1 MFEEIWKEIEK
12 IDKSYYEMG
21 KSGVFAI
28 SHRLKDLDELLRYF
42 YKYFELDKI
51 LKDKRHD
58 DFDYPN
64 EGDFYRQKHKM
75 MNYICFLLMTI
86 KDFIP
91 LAFKFSVLFNKE
103 DLDKNNLSFD
113 AIVNMVDNFVGLRRT
128 GRKRKFYEWDL
139 EKINKF
145 KKKHKKV
152 IEFYRKYKENKG
164 VKSLMD
170 TANFIRSKGMKLE
183 ELKQYIEDYKLNLE
197 KRIWDCSK
205 RTLYRYDKDLI
216 LIRNSS
222 YLISLL
228 MDHWMTYESI
238 WERDL
243 DKKVSTN
250 L

>member
-1 MFEEIWKEIEK
+1 MFEEVWKEIEK
-12 IDKSYYEMG
+12 IDKTYCEMTEG
-21 KSGVFAI
+21 GVFAI
-28 SHRLKDLDELLRYF
+28 SHRLKSLDELLKYF

-64 EGDFYRQKHKM
+64 ENEFYKQKHKM
-75 MNYICFLLMTI
+75 INYIDFLLTTI

-91 LAFKFSVLFNKE
+91 LAFKFSVHFNKE

-113 AIVNMVDNFVGLRRT
+113 AIVNIVDNFVRLRRT

-139 EKINKF
+139 KKINKF
-145 KKKHKKV
+145 KERHKKV
-152 IEFYRKYKENKG
+152 IEFYREYKGIKG
-164 VKSLMD
+164 IKSLMD
-170 TANFIRSKGMKLE
+170 TANFIKSKAMEFE
-183 ELKQYIEDYKLNLE
+183 ELKRYIEDYELNFE
-197 KRIWDCSK
+197 RKIWDCSK

-238 WERDL
+238 WERDSKL
-243 DKKVSTN
+243 
-250 L
+250 

>member
-1 MFEEIWKEIEK
+1 MFEEVWKEIEK
-12 IDKSYYEMG
+12 IDKTYYEMG

-28 SHRLKDLDELLRYF
+28 SHRLKDLEELFNYF

-51 LKDKRHD
+51 LKDKRHN
-58 DFDYPN
+58 DFSYPN
-64 EGDFYRQKHKM
+64 EWRFYKQKHKM
-75 MNYICFLLMTI
+75 INYVDFLLETI

-91 LAFKFSVLFNKE
+91 LAFKFSILFNKE

-113 AIVNMVDNFVGLRRT
+113 AIVNMVDNFIRLRRT

-139 EKINKF
+139 EKVNKF

-152 IEFYRKYKENKG
+152 IEFYREYKETKG
-164 VKSLMD
+164 IKSLMD
-170 TANFIRSKGMKLE
+170 TANFIKSKGMELE
-183 ELKQYIEDYKLNLE
+183 ELKQYIEDYKLDLK
-197 KRIWDCSK
+197 KRIWSCSK

-228 MDHWMTYESI
+228 MDHWGTYESI
-238 WERDL
+238 WEREL
-243 DKKVSTN
+243 DKKVSIN